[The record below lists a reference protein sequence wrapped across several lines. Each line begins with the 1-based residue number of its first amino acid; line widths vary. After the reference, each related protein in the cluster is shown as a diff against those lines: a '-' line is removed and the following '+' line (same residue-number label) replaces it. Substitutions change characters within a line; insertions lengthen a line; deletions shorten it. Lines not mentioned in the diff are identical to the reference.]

1 MRIQRFFSLLLTIG
15 DFSTL
20 EVSDIDAMLLDLV
33 RGKYEKVCYKG
44 AFIHTVDR
52 LVYRS
57 GISLN
62 QGDLS
67 MSYNVSVCV
76 EASVE
81 RYTMGETIVD
91 MEVVRRNAYVITL
104 KKAHI
109 LALMKVNASNELY
122 EVGSKL
128 PITVRSTI
136 MDIGQQ
142 MIKVNAVAFTPT
154 NNDIQYLVSTGADQ
168 PELNNELKNLMTIR
182 DSLVESISGIP
193 KRELDEIIKWLYP
206 SKEAYIASSPKTI
219 DYQSILSS
227 DKEIYVLYSDAQ
239 AFSRNYKET
248 HVELLASPK
257 GTFVKKH
264 KQLVVCDFLERDCKI
279 LSTIVEVWERK
290 LIENT
295 DIVNM
300 YSSLKK

>member
-109 LALMKVNASNELY
+109 LALMKANASNELY

-154 NNDIQYLVSTGADQ
+154 NNEIQYMIITGADQ

-182 DSLVESISGIP
+182 DSLVESISSIP
-193 KRELDEIIKWLYP
+193 KKELDMIIKWLYP
-206 SKEAYIASSPKTI
+206 SKEAYVASSPKTI

-248 HVELLASPK
+248 HVELLSSPK
-257 GTFVKKH
+257 GTFAKKH

-300 YSSLKK
+300 YNSLKK